1 MERLRLVKRLD
12 EELRLGLHE
21 TLVLGEGRYGYH
33 DEASQ
38 VVQARVDFTKKVETH
53 VQN

>member
-21 TLVLGEGRYGYH
+21 TLVLGEGRYDMGIMMKP
-33 DEASQ
+33 AKL
-38 VVQARVDFTKKVETH
+38 FKPG
-53 VQN
+53 